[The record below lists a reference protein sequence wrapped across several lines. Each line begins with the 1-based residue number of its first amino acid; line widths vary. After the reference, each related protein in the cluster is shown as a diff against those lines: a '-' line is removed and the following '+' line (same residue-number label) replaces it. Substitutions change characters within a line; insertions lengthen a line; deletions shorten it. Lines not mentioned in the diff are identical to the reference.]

1 MLKNHL
7 ENFYTLKL
15 EIGVITANKK
25 ELDEALEAKKK
36 ALENTKNEIDQIL
49 KSQKKTAIAEHG
61 FVLSYR
67 KSAKVVITD
76 ENALPSEAFEM
87 VKKIC
92 TLTKMKELIKN
103 GIVQGGAVIA
113 EQKNLQIKKMGAL
126 DEEDEDFGNFE

>member
-7 ENFYTLKL
+7 EKFDTLKL
-15 EIGVITANKK
+15 EIGVLTANKK
-25 ELDEALEAKKK
+25 ELDEDLKIKKE

-49 KSQKKTAIAEHG
+49 KNQKKTAVAEHG

-76 ENALPSEAFEM
+76 ENALPSEAFEV

-103 GIVQGGAVIA
+103 GIVQDGAVIE

-126 DEEDEDFGNFE
+126 DEEDEDY